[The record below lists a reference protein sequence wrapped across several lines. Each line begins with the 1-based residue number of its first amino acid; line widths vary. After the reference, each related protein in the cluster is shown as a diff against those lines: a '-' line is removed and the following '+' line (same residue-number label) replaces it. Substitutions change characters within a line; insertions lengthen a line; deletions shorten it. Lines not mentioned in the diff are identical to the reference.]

1 MGEFVTREQFEEAAA
16 AVRARTRYQPAIG
29 LVLGSGL
36 GGLADAVAEPDV
48 IQTVD
53 IPNWPHSTVEGHLG
67 RLVIGQLEGRL
78 VLVQQ
83 GRAHY
88 YEGLSM
94 QQATL
99 PIRVMQL
106 LGVQT
111 VVLTNAAGA
120 INPAFRPGDLML
132 LTDHINFLGMAGI
145 SPLRGP
151 NENAFGPRFPD
162 MSRVYDPQLR
172 QVALQ
177 VAAAQGLQLHQGVYV
192 CLAGPSFE
200 TPADL
205 RFLRLVGA
213 DAVGMSTAPEATVA
227 RHGGLRVLGLSG
239 ISNIA
244 NLDGSSVT
252 THEEVLAAGQ
262 TLVPKLT
269 GLLTGILRHWPA
281 PLHA

>member
-1 MGEFVTREQFEEAAA
+1 MGDFVTRQQFEEAAA
-16 AVRARTRYQPAIG
+16 AVRARTRHQPAIG

-36 GGLADAVAEPDV
+36 GALAQAVTDPDI
-48 IQTVD
+48 IQTAD
-53 IPNWPHSTVEGHLG
+53 IPHWPRSTVEGHLG
-67 RLVIGQLEGRL
+67 RLVIGQLEGQT

-106 LGVQT
+106 LGVRN
-111 VVLTNAAGA
+111 VILTNAAGA
-120 INPAFRPGDLML
+120 INPAFRAGDLML
-132 LTDHINFLGMAGI
+132 LTDHINFLGMAGA

-151 NENAFGPRFPD
+151 NENTFGPRFPD
-162 MSRVYDPQLR
+162 MSRVYDHGLR
-172 QVALQ
+172 QVALA
-177 VAAAQGLQLHQGVYV
+177 VAAAAGLLLHQGVYV

-205 RFLRLVGA
+205 RFLRLIGA

-239 ISNIA
+239 ISNVA

-269 GLLTGILRHWPA
+269 ALLTGVLRQWPA
-281 PLHA
+281 PSPA